1 MKDPWWL
8 TNWAAELLEEYKK
21 AQANMV
27 ISNAAPSRS
36 YWKLPP
42 QDVYMLNFN
51 AAVFSD
57 LKCSGVGAIIR
68 NSAGEVM
75 TGMLAKGEY
84 MHNSDE
90 AEALA
95 CQKALEFSMEG
106 GFSNLVIEGDSSNVM
121 RAILS
126 SVANNSFFGHIVD
139 DIRHNISG
147 RQFVAFSCVKREGNM
162 VAHSLARFSRN
173 IVDELYWMEDE
184 PLPAVDALNHDWL
197 HINEWVIHLF

>member
-1 MKDPWWL
+1 
-8 TNWAAELLEEYKK
+8 
-21 AQANMV
+21 MV

-42 QDVYMLNFN
+42 QDVYKLNFN

-95 CQKALEFSMEG
+95 CQKALEFSMEA

-184 PLPAVDALNHDWL
+184 PLPAVDALNHD
-197 HINEWVIHLF
+197 